1 MKILYMS
8 HILSIHDYRFLE
20 KLSTS
25 SHEVLLVAIDNTEI
39 PENIANL
46 KGIKQ
51 IVVSRP
57 LPRLN
62 FKYYISLTAIN
73 LAVRHMLYRI
83 IEKNK
88 FLQIIFDDKTKLS
101 HEEFRYFFYANKV
114 SKIIKKFRPDVIHT
128 GWVQLDGI
136 VAVLTGFKPILLMP
150 WGSDIL
156 IFPFEHKK
164 KMDQAIYVINQSS
177 HIYADCNDVK
187 NTILQI
193 TEYDPNK
200 ISVFPNGIDLSL
212 FNPERK
218 KKNILNKLGWNKQK
232 IIIMTRS
239 FERIYGIQY
248 FLMALPEIIKN
259 EPLTRVLMIGSG
271 PEEDV
276 IKEIVDALDL
286 NQYVHFTGFVP
297 NDELA
302 YYLNSAE
309 IYVSTSITDGS
320 SLSLLEAMACKLP
333 VVVSDVPAN
342 CEWVKNGENGYIVP
356 RKKVNPISD
365 RVTTLLI
372 DEVKSERMGEL
383 NLKIARE
390 RANWEKNYLLLENIY
405 QAMNKFK

>member
-1 MKILYMS
+1 MS

-20 KLSTS
+20 KLSYS
-25 SHEVLLVAIDNTEI
+25 EYDVLLVAIDNTKI

-46 KGIKQ
+46 NGIKQ
-51 IVVSRP
+51 IVVPRP

-62 FKYYISLTAIN
+62 FKYYLSLSAIN
-73 LAVRHMLYRI
+73 LAVRHIIYRI
-83 IEKNK
+83 VAKNK
-88 FLQIIFDDKTKLS
+88 FLEKLFDDKTILL
-101 HEEFRYFFYANKV
+101 HEEFRYFFYVNKV
-114 SKIIKKFRPDVIHT
+114 LKIIKKFRPDLIHT

-136 VAVLTGFKPILLMP
+136 VAVLTGYKPILLMP

-164 KMDQAIYVINQSS
+164 KMDQAKYVINQSS

-193 TEYDPNK
+193 TEYDPNE

-218 KKNILNKLGWNKQK
+218 KKNILNKLGWSKQK

-248 FLMALPEIIKN
+248 FLMALPKIIKN
-259 EPLTRVLMIGSG
+259 EALARVLMIGSG

-276 IKEIVDALDL
+276 IKGIVDALDL
-286 NQYVHFTGFVP
+286 NHYVHFTGFIP

-320 SLSLLEAMACKLP
+320 SLSLLEAMACRLP

-342 CEWVKNGENGYIVP
+342 CEWVKDGENGYIVP
-356 RKKVNPISD
+356 CKKVNPISD
-365 RVTTLLI
+365 RVKTLLN
-372 DEVKSERMGEL
+372 DKLTSDRMGKL
-383 NLKIARE
+383 NLIIARE
-390 RANWEKNYLLLENIY
+390 RADWRKNYLLLERIY
-405 QAMNKFK
+405 QGINEAN